1 MRDTKVTIQDGIG
14 IFATDTVYGIGC
26 AMRPNNP
33 ALKEIY
39 ALKQRP
45 LTQKLPLL
53 APSPE
58 AAFALASNLEEQ
70 AYFLANTFWPGAL
83 TLIVE
88 AAKTVPPEYKASDNS
103 IAIRVPNAQALLTL
117 MQENATILANTSANL
132 HGQPEALSF
141 QEVPDALMHA
151 ALWIYD
157 AGPLLPSKP
166 STIVD
171 VRKSAQS
178 VKIVRQG
185 AITSQQI
192 KEALNQCE

>member
-1 MRDTKVTIQDGIG
+1 MLLNTANMRDGIG

-33 ALKEIY
+33 ALQEIY

-45 LTQKLPLL
+45 FTQKLPLL
-53 APSPE
+53 APSLE
-58 AAFALASNLEEQ
+58 AAFALANDLTEQ
-70 AYFLANTFWPGAL
+70 ACFLARTFWPGAL
-83 TLIVE
+83 TLIVD
-88 AAKTVPPEYKASDNS
+88 AAKTVPSEYKASDNS
-103 IAIRVPNAQALLTL
+103 VAIRVPDAQALLAL
-117 MQENATILANTSANL
+117 MKENDTILANTSANL
-132 HGQPEALSF
+132 HGQPEALSL
-141 QEVPDALMHA
+141 QEVPDTLIHA
-151 ALWIYD
+151 ATWTLD
-157 AGPLLPSKP
+157 KGRLLPSKP